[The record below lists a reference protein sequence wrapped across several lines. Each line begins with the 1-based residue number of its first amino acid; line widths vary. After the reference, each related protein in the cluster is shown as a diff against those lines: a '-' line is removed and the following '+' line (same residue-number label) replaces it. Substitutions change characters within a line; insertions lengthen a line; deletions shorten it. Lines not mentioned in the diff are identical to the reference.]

1 MFVTFYFMLYDTLLI
16 NKEFLWVEYF
26 GLCSCVFHS
35 IDNII
40 TFFISK
46 HVSENYRSTKD
57 LDEIRFTPA
66 WTYKAVLILVL
77 SSVIFS
83 QVIEEKI
90 L

>member
-1 MFVTFYFMLYDTLLI
+1 MFVTFDFMLNDTLLVYE
-16 NKEFLWVEYF
+16 EFLWVKYF
-26 GLCSCVFHS
+26 GLCSCVFHPVYH
-35 IDNII
+35 II

-77 SSVIFS
+77 SSIIFS
-83 QVIEEKI
+83 QIIEEKI